1 MNEDLIR
8 TYVASQQVEPLISL
22 FSAMYDQRNRAELER
37 DLYLDQL
44 TRRNS
49 TTRDETNQD
58 ETKLSQPTSALRT
71 PRQAKSKAKE
81 LEIDL

>member
-1 MNEDLIR
+1 MNENLIR
-8 TYVASQQVEPLISL
+8 TYVANSQVEPLISL

-44 TRRNS
+44 TSRNL
-49 TTRDETNQD
+49 TTRDETKQD
-58 ETKLSQPTSALRT
+58 EIASAPVS
-71 PRQAKSKAKE
+71 PRQAKSKAKA

>member
-22 FSAMYDQRNRAELER
+22 FSAMYDQRNRAEFER
-37 DLYLDQL
+37 DLYLAQL
-44 TRRNS
+44 ARRDS
-49 TTRDETNQD
+49 TTRDETKRD
-58 ETKLSQPTSALRT
+58 ETKLSQPTSAPRT
-71 PRQAKSKAKE
+71 PRQVKSKA

>member
-8 TYVASQQVEPLISL
+8 TYVIAQQVEPLISL
-22 FSAMYDQRNRAELER
+22 FSSMYDQRNRAELER

-49 TTRDETNQD
+49 TTRDETKQD
-58 ETKLSQPTSALRT
+58 ESVSALVS
-71 PRQAKSKAKE
+71 PRQAKSKA

>member
-8 TYVASQQVEPLISL
+8 TYVANSQIEPLISL
-22 FSAMYDQRNRAELER
+22 FSVMYDQRNRAELER

-49 TTRDETNQD
+49 TTRDETKQD
-58 ETKLSQPTSALRT
+58 ETASTRASSHRT
-71 PRQAKSKAKE
+71 KSKAKE

>member
-8 TYVASQQVEPLISL
+8 TYVASQQIEPLISL

-37 DLYLDQL
+37 DLYLAQL
-44 TRRNS
+44 ARRNS
-49 TTRDETNQD
+49 TTRDETKRD
-58 ETKLSQPTSALRT
+58 EPVSAPVSLR
-71 PRQAKSKAKE
+71 QVKSKA